1 MNNYVPIAIVAYN
14 RPVHLELLLNS
25 LIQNTEFKESKI
37 YFFIDKYKNDDE
49 IERNQAVIEVC
60 NRDWGLSQ
68 MEIIINETNLGLK
81 KQILKTGDFLAEKY
95 ESFIILEDDLVV
107 GKYFLN
113 YMNKSLKVY
122 KNYEEVFHVNGYNF
136 QKIFSKKS
144 KSYFSHLVH
153 PWGWGTW
160 SDKWKEF
167 RLSEKFEHNLVK
179 DLEKKEQDKFNFYK
193 LGSYTDQLEKNDTNI
208 ISTWAVYW
216 YQYIFTS
223 NGYSLTPGMS
233 LTENNGFDGTGQN
246 SGTNNKHATN
256 LNKRKVTKF
265 PQKIN
270 FYNTVFVDNYLW
282 HLKIKF
288 KDYFEYHINKIK
300 NKFK

>member
-14 RPVHLELLLNS
+14 RPVHLESLLNS
-25 LIQNTEFKESKI
+25 LIKNTEFKDSKI
-37 YFFIDKYKNDDE
+37 YFFIDKYKNDE
-49 IERNQAVIEVC
+49 EREKNQAVIEVC
-60 NRDWGLSQ
+60 NKDWGFSQ
-68 MEIIINETNLGLK
+68 KEIIINETNLGLK

-136 QKIFSKKS
+136 QKIFSKKTN
-144 KSYFSHLVH
+144 SYFSRLVH

-167 RLSEKFEHNLVK
+167 RVNEKFEHYLVK
-179 DLEKKEQDKFNFYK
+179 DLEKKEQNKFNFYR
-193 LGSYTDQLEKNDTNI
+193 LGSYTDQLDKNESNK

-216 YQYIFTS
+216 YQYIYIS

-233 LTENNGFDGTGQN
+233 LTENKGFDGTGQN
-246 SGTNNKHATN
+246 SGINNKHATN
-256 LNKRKVTKF
+256 LNNRKITLFPRKV
-265 PQKIN
+265 N
-270 FYNTVFVDNYLW
+270 FYNSVFIDNFLW
-282 HLKIKF
+282 HLKTKL
-288 KDYFEYHINKIK
+288 KDYFEYHIK